1 MKHRISDFAVGLLFG
16 IGLILS
22 GMTDPGKVIGF
33 LDLAGAWDPS
43 LALVMG
49 GAILVG
55 VAAFSLAKKRTTT
68 FLGGALQL
76 PSSNDID
83 KRLLAGSLLF
93 GMGWGLAGFCPGPAI
108 VSLGSG
114 QPKAAVF
121 VLAMLV
127 GMALFEWSER
137 RMQGVGAQTKTS
149 ARTLPAIRQVNS
161 AFSVAGQLTADDIT
175 VVVEQGFAALINNRP
190 DGEGGSAQALSSDI
204 EKAAL
209 AAGLHYVYLPVI
221 AGAITPAQALAMREV
236 LAIAPAPVLAFCRSG
251 TRSAQ
256 LYKLAEV
263 AEVAS

>member
-1 MKHRISDFAVGLLFG
+1 MKHRISEFAVGLLFG

-33 LDLAGAWDPS
+33 LDLSGAWDPS

-55 VAAFSLAKKRTTT
+55 VFAFALAKKRTTT

-93 GMGWGLAGFCPGPAI
+93 GAGWGLAGFCPGPAI

-137 RMQGVGAQTKTS
+137 RTQGVGAQTKTKPK

-161 AFSVAGQLTADDIT
+161 VFSVAGQLTADDIT
-175 VVVEQGFAALINNRP
+175 AVVEQGFAALINNRP
-190 DGEGGSAQALSSDI
+190 DGEGGSAQALNSDI
-204 EKAAL
+204 EQAAL

-221 AGAITPAQALAMREV
+221 AGAITPAQALAMREA

-256 LYKLAEV
+256 LYKLAEM
-263 AEVAS
+263 AS